1 MSILSLRARL
11 SPQVMFLLLGV
22 VSLLPYAYLLQFE
35 SLREHTVEFEYAF
48 FAAFGLYVL
57 ATIRVLHQQQT
68 SRWTLAWIFLVAALL
83 EGTQLMMRPTLSDDM
98 YRYVWDGRIQ
108 WQGIS
113 PYAYPPSATEL
124 AKFRDRQIWPSI
136 NRKDAVTVYPPAAE
150 ALYALLWR
158 IWPDNVRGFQFAM
171 GLGGL
176 AAGWLVVRLLL
187 ALNCNPAWVLIYLW
201 SPLLIFETAHSA
213 HVDGLVLPFLVG
225 AWLARLRER
234 DTLVGIL
241 LGIATALKVYPAVL
255 LPALWRPRHPQ
266 GRYRMPLAFLATVV
280 VCYLPYMAASGTGV
294 IGFLPKYF
302 QEQFNIAPFVR
313 LLLFTINKIGADPK
327 TGLLL
332 LTLAVLLVIGLW
344 MVRYPA
350 KDGETAIRRS
360 VWLMGALALL
370 SQDLFPWYLLWFL
383 PLLAV
388 FLRPITLNIPFGRR
402 LMGIPFLRMDGWAG
416 LWLFCGLAGLSY
428 TFFIRWRPV
437 SLAIWVQFLPVYLLL
452 FIDLFHFSH
461 LKLAA
466 RDIDVNQPKDR
477 IEVQKLS

>member
-1 MSILSLRARL
+1 
-11 SPQVMFLLLGV
+11 MFLLLGV

-234 DTLVGIL
+234 
-241 LGIATALKVYPAVL
+241 VL
-255 LPALWRPRHPQ
+255 QPPFRGRPRANTH
-266 GRYRMPLAFLATVV
+266 
-280 VCYLPYMAASGTGV
+280 
-294 IGFLPKYF
+294 
-302 QEQFNIAPFVR
+302 
-313 LLLFTINKIGADPK
+313 
-327 TGLLL
+327 
-332 LTLAVLLVIGLW
+332 
-344 MVRYPA
+344 
-350 KDGETAIRRS
+350 ETRFPCPIR
-360 VWLMGALALL
+360 
-370 SQDLFPWYLLWFL
+370 
-383 PLLAV
+383 
-388 FLRPITLNIPFGRR
+388 
-402 LMGIPFLRMDGWAG
+402 
-416 LWLFCGLAGLSY
+416 
-428 TFFIRWRPV
+428 
-437 SLAIWVQFLPVYLLL
+437 
-452 FIDLFHFSH
+452 
-461 LKLAA
+461 
-466 RDIDVNQPKDR
+466 
-477 IEVQKLS
+477 